1 MSYIRS
7 DLRSVNFGERVM
19 RKRKADYEFAL
30 HPNWDGKG
38 AVPLTPGVLK
48 TSMTILQLYATG
60 REPNDI
66 YPGKDGSLALT
77 WDDGAGNYIY
87 CEIGPGDFMHVY
99 YDTLRL
105 GKWELSARIN
115 EPGLVE
121 RLNNALKHTEVAMR
135 SFSMPTSSNYVPAFL

>member
-7 DLRSVNFGERVM
+7 DFRSVNFGEWVM

-30 HPNWDGKG
+30 YPNWDGRG
-38 AVPLTPGVLK
+38 ASSVSPDVLK
-48 TSMTILQLYATG
+48 TSKTMLQLHANR

-77 WDDGAGNYIY
+77 WDDGIGNYIY
-87 CEIGPGDFMHVY
+87 CEIGPDDFMHLY

-105 GKWELSARIN
+105 GKWELSAKID

-121 RLNNALKHTEVAMR
+121 RLNNALKHNEAVMR
-135 SFSMPTSSNYVPAFL
+135 SFSMPMSSNYVPAFL

>member
-7 DLRSVNFGERVM
+7 DFRSVNFGERVM

-38 AVPLTPGVLK
+38 ACPLSLDILK
-48 TSMTILQLYATG
+48 TSMTMLQLHANG

-66 YPGKDGSLALT
+66 YPGKDGSLAFT
-77 WDDGAGNYIY
+77 WDNSAGDYIY
-87 CEIGPGDFMHVY
+87 CEIGPDDFMHLY

-105 GKWELSARIN
+105 GKWELSAKIN

-121 RLNNALKHTEVAMR
+121 RLNNALKHTETVMR
-135 SFSMPTSSNYVPAFL
+135 SFSMPMSSNYVPAFL